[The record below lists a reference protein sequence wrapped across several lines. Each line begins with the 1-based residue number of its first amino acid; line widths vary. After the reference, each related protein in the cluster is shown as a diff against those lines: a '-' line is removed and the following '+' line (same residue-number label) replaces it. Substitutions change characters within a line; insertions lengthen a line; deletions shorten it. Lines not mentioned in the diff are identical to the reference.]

1 MTDVMG
7 LASIV
12 TLYQAGN
19 GIYDLF
25 DKVLVLDE
33 GKEVYYGPLK
43 EAKPFMESMG
53 FICQHG
59 ANVADY
65 LTGVTVPTERQI
77 HPDHQNRFPR
87 TADALRAEYE
97 KSPIYERMKS
107 EYDYPTSAIADERTK
122 QFKLGVRQLKDQ
134 KLPDSSPM
142 TVGFISQAKACV
154 KRQYQIVLGDKPT
167 FLIKQLSMIVQ
178 ALIAGSL
185 FYNASDDSSGLFIKS
200 GAVFIALL
208 CNSLVSMSEVT
219 DSFTGRP
226 VLLKHKSFAMY
237 HPAAFCIAQIA
248 ADIPVILLQV
258 STFSV
263 VEYFMVGLTASAGHF
278 FTFWVLLVSITI
290 VSVVL
295 LLTDTSVLTHVISVS
310 RPFSELSA
318 RLSAPS
324 MLLPR
329 FQVFSS
335 APQSC
340 TLAISSASL

>member
-43 EAKPFMESMG
+43 EARPFMESMG

-87 TADALRAEYE
+87 TAQALRDEYE
-97 KSPIYERMKS
+97 KSSIYERVRS
-107 EYDYPTSAIADERTK
+107 EYNYPASELAHERTK
-122 QFKLGVRQLKDQ
+122 LFKEGVRQFKDK
-134 KLPDSSPM
+134 KLSDNSPM
-142 TVGFISQAKACV
+142 TVGFFDQTKACV
-154 KRQYQIVLGDKPT
+154 IRQYQIVLGDKAT
-167 FLIKQLSMIVQ
+167 FFIKQISMIVQ

-200 GAVFIALL
+200 GAIFVALL
-208 CNSLVSMSEVT
+208 SNSLVSMSEVT

-237 HPAAFCIAQIA
+237 HPAAFCISQIA
-248 ADIPVILLQV
+248 ADIPIILAQV
-258 STFSV
+258 TTFSV
-263 VEYFMVGLTASAGHF
+263 VEYFMAGLTATAGHF
-278 FTFWVLLVSITI
+278 FTFWIILVAITMVGPSSFNLKSLTNLL
-290 VSVVL
+290 
-295 LLTDTSVLTHVISVS
+295 
-310 RPFSELSA
+310 
-318 RLSAPS
+318 
-324 MLLPR
+324 
-329 FQVFSS
+329 Q
-335 APQSC
+335 
-340 TLAISSASL
+340 

>member
-107 EYDYPTSAIADERTK
+107 EYDYPSSAIADERTK

-167 FLIKQLSMIVQ
+167 FWIKQLSMIVQ

-248 ADIPVILLQV
+248 ADIPLILLQV

-295 LLTDTSVLTHVISVS
+295 LLTNTSVLTHVISVS
-310 RPFSELSA
+310 RPFSELSV